1 MSRGLV
7 TKQCFSR
14 FTRKLPIELIFFFKL
29 LCQSPVEDVEL
40 KEQSKGLVT
49 VNEAMRE
56 ILDLYSA
63 LDVSNMEGQNL
74 IPLCFYFTGD
84 PAGFYGGKQRGL
96 FSFWS
101 LWTACNTSKVKYVIC
116 SFEGQKVRE
125 NAKFTPY
132 CSGDEYLNNSGAQV
146 LWVGKQM

>member
-7 TKQCFSR
+7 TTQCFSR
-14 FTRKLPIELIFFFKL
+14 FTRKLPIELIFFKL

-101 LWTACNTSKVKYVIC
+101 L
-116 SFEGQKVRE
+116 
-125 NAKFTPY
+125 
-132 CSGDEYLNNSGAQV
+132 
-146 LWVGKQM
+146 

>member
-7 TKQCFSR
+7 TTQCFSR
-14 FTRKLPIELIFFFKL
+14 FTRKLPIELIFFKL

-101 LWTACNTSKVKYVIC
+101 LWTACNTSKVKYAIC
-116 SFEGQKVRE
+116 SFRGQKVRE
-125 NAKFTPY
+125 NAKFNPY

>member
-1 MSRGLV
+1 M
-7 TKQCFSR
+7 
-14 FTRKLPIELIFFFKL
+14 
-29 LCQSPVEDVEL
+29 EL

-101 LWTACNTSKVKYVIC
+101 LWTACNTSKVKYAIC
-116 SFEGQKVRE
+116 SFRGQKVRE

>member
-7 TKQCFSR
+7 TTQCFSR
-14 FTRKLPIELIFFFKL
+14 FTRKLPIELIFFKL

-101 LWTACNTSKVKYVIC
+101 LWTACNTSKVKYAIC
-116 SFEGQKVRE
+116 SFRGQKVRE